1 MSLSKAAHDKKAR
14 VVKLRNY
21 IGSYKVDLNSWRMH
35 SLDTLFDDVYAQQE
49 AYKDELDWL
58 EEDIEAAK
66 KRKSKHETEY
76 KSRIADLEAKL
87 AKQETKAKSSSTR
100 VLELEAKLA
109 AQEEQLNASESR
121 VSELETT
128 LRKQETKLHAAKT
141 QISELEARAGL
152 HQCSNSQN
160 DTSTAKVDEKHQS
173 TSASGS
179 TFTAPEP
186 PKLGDKA
193 QLKFLNWKYLL
204 QRKLAAVGEG
214 SDTAT
219 SSLDYVISQTTG
231 EAQEQLVA
239 RLRSVVLKPI
249 KNANEALEFLDLLYN
264 DPELETR
271 DPRDF
276 KPPDQPRDG
285 YWAAFSDFV
294 WNAVK
299 YKFPEDEWGF
309 RLHEYMQVQFGEEII
324 GDFSTYSTGPLK
336 ELAKAIYLNV
346 LRQTE

>member
-1 MSLSKAAHDKKAR
+1 MSSSKSAHDKKAR

-21 IGSYKVDLNSWRMH
+21 IGSYKVDLNSWRRH
-35 SLDTLFDDVYAQQE
+35 SLDTLFDDVYSQQE

-66 KRKSKHETEY
+66 KRKSKHDTEY

-87 AKQETKAKSSSTR
+87 AKQETKAKTSSAR

-141 QISELEARAGL
+141 QISELEAREMS
-152 HQCSNSQN
+152 HQCSNSQS

-173 TSASGS
+173 TPASGS

-204 QRKLAAVGEG
+204 QRKLAAVGES

-219 SSLDYVISQTTG
+219 SSLDYVISQTSG

-249 KNANEALEFLDLLYN
+249 TNANEALEFLDLLYN

-276 KPPDQPRDG
+276 KPTDQPRDG

-299 YKFPEDEWGF
+299 YKIPEDEWGF
-309 RLHEYMQVQFGEEII
+309 KLHEYMLVQFGEDMI

-336 ELAKAIYLNV
+336 ELGKAIYLNV

>member
-1 MSLSKAAHDKKAR
+1 
-14 VVKLRNY
+14 
-21 IGSYKVDLNSWRMH
+21 
-35 SLDTLFDDVYAQQE
+35 
-49 AYKDELDWL
+49 
-58 EEDIEAAK
+58 
-66 KRKSKHETEY
+66 
-76 KSRIADLEAKL
+76 
-87 AKQETKAKSSSTR
+87 
-100 VLELEAKLA
+100 LEAKLA

-141 QISELEARAGL
+141 QISELEARAMS
-152 HQCSNSQN
+152 HQCSTSQS

-173 TSASGS
+173 TPASGS
-179 TFTAPEP
+179 TFTAPDP

-193 QLKFLNWKYLL
+193 QLKFSNWKYLL
-204 QRKLAAVGEG
+204 QRKLAAVGES

-231 EAQEQLVA
+231 DAQEQLVA
-239 RLRSVVLKPI
+239 RLRSVVLQPI
-249 KNANEALEFLDLLYN
+249 TNANEALEFLDLLYN

-299 YKFPEDEWGF
+299 YKIPEDEWGF
-309 RLHEYMQVQFGEEII
+309 KLHEYMLVQFGEDMI

-346 LRQTE
+346 LRQTDQDE